1 MQQKDLS
8 VSILIP
14 CLNEAETIAIC
25 VTKAKNFLATHNITG
40 EVLVADNGSTDGSQK
55 LASEAGARVIH
66 ITEKGYGN
74 ALLGGIKATTGKYII
89 MGDADDS
96 YNFLELE
103 PFINALYAGFD
114 LVMGNRFMGG
124 IKPNAMPF
132 LHRFLGNP
140 VLSWLGRLFFKV
152 DIGDFHCGLRGFRKE
167 AILSLDLQT
176 TGMEF
181 ASEMTVKA
189 SLQKLKITEVPTI
202 LYPDGRSRPPHLRTW
217 SDGWRHLRFL
227 LLYSPRWLFY
237 YPGIALMISGL
248 ALSIWL
254 LPEPRKVGA
263 LTLDINTLMYA
274 AFLSILGLQ
283 AVLFSLLTKVFAIS
297 AGLLPQDVD
306 IQKLIKWGSLEKG
319 IVIAVLMIGLGL
331 TSSIGA
337 LAYWRANSFGPIDPT
352 HSMRLVIPGTMLFA
366 MGFQIL
372 LSSFFLSILQTK
384 RK

>member
-14 CLNEAETIAIC
+14 CLNEAETIAVCI
-25 VTKAKNFLATHNITG
+25 TKAKKFLAAHNIKG

-55 LASEAGARVIH
+55 LASAAGAKVIH
-66 ITEKGYGN
+66 ITQKGYGS
-74 ALLGGIKATTGKYII
+74 ALLGGIKAASGKYII

-103 PFINALYAGFD
+103 PFINALHAGFD

-132 LHRFLGNP
+132 LHRYLGNP

-152 DIGDFHCGLRGFRKE
+152 DIGDFHCGLRGFRRE
-167 AILSLDLQT
+167 AILALDLQT

-189 SLQKLKITEVPTI
+189 SLKKLKITEVPTI

-248 ALSIWL
+248 ALSVWL

-297 AGLLPQDVD
+297 AGLLPQDAD

-319 IVIAVLMIGLGL
+319 IVVAVLMIGLGL

-337 LAYWRANSFGPIDPT
+337 LVYWSANSFGPIDPT

-372 LSSFFLSILQTK
+372 LSSFFLSILQTN

>member
-1 MQQKDLS
+1 MQENELRL
-8 VSILIP
+8 SILMP
-14 CLNEAETIAIC
+14 CLNEAKTVAVC
-25 VTKAKNFLATHNITG
+25 VSKAKGFLATHKITG
-40 EVLVADNGSTDGSQK
+40 EVIVADNGSTDGSQK
-55 LASEAGARVIH
+55 LADEAGARVIH
-66 ITEKGYGN
+66 IPERGYGN
-74 ALLGGIKATTGKYII
+74 ALLGGIKAAYGKYVI

-96 YNFLELE
+96 YSFLELM
-103 PFINALYAGFD
+103 PFMNALDAGSD

-132 LHRFLGNP
+132 LHRHLGNP
-140 VLSWLGRLFFKV
+140 ILSWLGRLFFKN

-167 AILSLDLQT
+167 AILSLDLHT

-181 ASEMTVKA
+181 ASEMVVKA
-189 SLQKLKITEVPTI
+189 SLQGLKITEVPTI
-202 LYPDGRSRPPHLRTW
+202 LYPDRRSRPPHLRTW

-237 YPGIALMISGL
+237 YPGIALMVLGL
-248 ALSIWL
+248 ALSAWL
-254 LPEPRKVGA
+254 LPQPRKVGS

-283 AVLFSLLTKVFAIS
+283 AVLFSLLTRVFAIS
-297 AGLLPQDVD
+297 VGLLPEDTDMQT
-306 IQKLIKWGSLEKG
+306 LLKWGSLEKG
-319 IVIAVLMIGLGL
+319 IVISFFMIVLGL
-331 TSSIGA
+331 MSSIGA
-337 LAYWRANSFGPIDPT
+337 LVYWSANSFGAIDPT
-352 HSMRLVIPGTMLFA
+352 FSMRLVIPGTILFA